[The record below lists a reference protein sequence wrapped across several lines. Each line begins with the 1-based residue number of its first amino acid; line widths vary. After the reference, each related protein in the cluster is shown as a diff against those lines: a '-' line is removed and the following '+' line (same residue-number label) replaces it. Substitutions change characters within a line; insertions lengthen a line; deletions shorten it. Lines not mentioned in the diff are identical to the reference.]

1 MSQKPRGF
9 FHILAALCVASVL
22 SGCGSTTSQAPT
34 ATPQADPTV
43 QPSRPAVVTAAPSQP
58 TPEPDP
64 EPTSEATP
72 APTEKPVAT
81 QPPVVTQ
88 APHQEP
94 STPYQFGTFV
104 EETARVDDSW
114 FETAAF
120 LGDSRTEGLKA
131 FSGLKYGDFFF
142 SRGMNVFRVDNEDY
156 KVVNIDGQDYTILG
170 ALAQK
175 QYQSVYIMMGINE
188 LGYPV
193 ESYRSGLSKL
203 LERVIE
209 IQPNAVIYLQTLPP
223 VNEETAQ
230 KNKLDAS
237 INNDNVAAFNQVIV
251 ELATQYKVA
260 LVDTGAA
267 YRDENG
273 SLPADLASDGVHFTP
288 GAYRRW
294 VDYMASHTMSFQRF
308 DQSRKQG

>member
-9 FHILAALCVASVL
+9 SYVLAALCLASVL
-22 SGCGSTTSQAPT
+22 SGCGSTAQAPSF
-34 ATPQADPTV
+34 TPQADPTTG
-43 QPSRPAVVTAAPSQP
+43 PNRPAAVTAAPSQP

-114 FETAAF
+114 FGTAAF
-120 LGDSRTEGLKA
+120 IGDSRTEGLKA
-131 FSGLKYGDFFF
+131 FSGLKYGDFLF
-142 SRGMNVFRVDNEDY
+142 SRGMNVFRVDSQDY
-156 KVVNIDGQDYTILG
+156 KVVSIDGKDYTILE
-170 ALAQK
+170 ALALK

-188 LGYPV
+188 LGYPLA
-193 ESYRSGLSKL
+193 SYRSGLSKL
-203 LERVIE
+203 LQRVNE

-230 KNKLDAS
+230 KYKLNAS
-237 INNDNVAAFNQVIV
+237 INNSNVAAFNQVIV
-251 ELATQYKVA
+251 ELAAQYKVV

-273 SLPADLASDGVHFTP
+273 SLPADLASDGVHFSP

>member
-9 FHILAALCVASVL
+9 FHILAALCVASLL
-22 SGCGSTTSQAPT
+22 SGCGSTTSQAPA

-43 QPSRPAVVTAAPSQP
+43 QPNRPAVVTAAPA
-58 TPEPDP
+58 TPEPT
-64 EPTSEATP
+64 PT
-72 APTEKPVAT
+72 PTV
-81 QPPVVTQ
+81 QPSQGPITL
-88 APHQEP
+88 
-94 STPYQFGTFV
+94 YQFGTYV
-104 EETARVDDSW
+104 EESTPVEDSW

-156 KVVNIDGQDYTILG
+156 KVVSIDGQDYTILG

-175 QYQSVYIMMGINE
+175 QYESVYIMMGINE

-237 INNDNVAAFNQVIV
+237 INNGNVAAFNQVIV
-251 ELATQYKVA
+251 ELATQYKVV

>member
-43 QPSRPAVVTAAPSQP
+43 QPDRPAVVTAAP
-58 TPEPDP
+58 TPEPT
-64 EPTSEATP
+64 PT
-72 APTEKPVAT
+72 PTV
-81 QPPVVTQ
+81 QPSQGPI
-88 APHQEP
+88 
-94 STPYQFGTFV
+94 TPYQFGAYV
-104 EETARVDDSW
+104 EESDPVEDSW

-142 SRGMNVFRVDNEDY
+142 SRGMNVFRVDNE
-156 KVVNIDGQDYTILG
+156 DYTILG

-308 DQSRKQG
+308 DESRKQG

>member
-43 QPSRPAVVTAAPSQP
+43 QPDRPAVVTAAP
-58 TPEPDP
+58 TPEPT
-64 EPTSEATP
+64 PT
-72 APTEKPVAT
+72 PTV
-81 QPPVVTQ
+81 QPSQGPI
-88 APHQEP
+88 
-94 STPYQFGTFV
+94 TPYRFGAYV
-104 EETARVDDSW
+104 EESDPVEDSW

>member
-1 MSQKPRGF
+1 MSKKTRGF
-9 FHILAALCVASVL
+9 SYILAAACLATL
-22 SGCGSTTSQAPT
+22 LAGCKPSAQSPSDDPT
-34 ATPQADPTV
+34 ASAQPT
-43 QPSRPAVVTAAPSQP
+43 QRPAAITAAP
-58 TPEPDP
+58 TP
-64 EPTSEATP
+64 EATP
-72 APTEKPVAT
+72 TPAASEGPI
-81 QPPVVTQ
+81 
-88 APHQEP
+88 
-94 STPYQFGTFV
+94 TPYTFGTYV
-104 EETARVDDSW
+104 EESDPVEDSW

-131 FSGLKYGDFFF
+131 YSGLQYGDFFF

-156 KVVNIDGQDYTILG
+156 KVVSIDGKDYTILE
-170 ALAQK
+170 ALALK
-175 QYQSVYIMMGINE
+175 KYESVYIMMGINE

-193 ESYRSGLSKL
+193 ASYRSGLSKL
-203 LERVIE
+203 LERVLE

-223 VNEETAQ
+223 VNEETAK
-230 KNKLDAS
+230 KNNLNDS
-237 INNDNVAAFNQVIV
+237 INNTNVATFNKVIE
-251 ELATQYKVA
+251 ELAVKYKVA

-308 DQSRKQG
+308 DQSRKEGSTPQRSEEVHET

>member
-43 QPSRPAVVTAAPSQP
+43 QPDRPAVVTAAP
-58 TPEPDP
+58 TPEPT
-64 EPTSEATP
+64 PT
-72 APTEKPVAT
+72 PTV
-81 QPPVVTQ
+81 QPSQGPI
-88 APHQEP
+88 
-94 STPYQFGTFV
+94 TPYQFGAYV
-104 EETARVDDSW
+104 EESDPVEDSW

-308 DQSRKQG
+308 DESRKQG